1 MVELCHSRRIIKEKK
16 ANVVDIVWKT
26 AFIQD
31 DLAVPPG
38 TTILIGSVSHLSNVG
53 ISAYA
58 EELAAVSRRLHSFF
72 EGRIYCLPSPFI
84 LCSGS
89 NDPVLVRSTT
99 ELVSWFS
106 NILGKEVFYTPVSM
120 ELCARKIL
128 VSSLPT
134 ADSPPRRLLLPASL
148 TTLVKKVGLRGHQ
161 PSHWSHCC
169 QPGSRA
175 GDCGGPDKVAEL
187 QASRSL
193 RHMHQLRPQRSS
205 PSSET

>member
-1 MVELCHSRRIIKEKK
+1 MLYSLKIPTMDPHHHHRSRIKTEARPK
-16 ANVVDIVWKT
+16 VVASVWKT

-89 NDPVLVRSTT
+89 NDPVLVWSTT

-134 ADSPPRRLLLPASL
+134 ADSPPRRLLLPD
-148 TTLVKKVGLRGHQ
+148 RIQ
-161 PSHWSHCC
+161 HW
-169 QPGSRA
+169 
-175 GDCGGPDKVAEL
+175 
-187 QASRSL
+187 
-193 RHMHQLRPQRSS
+193 
-205 PSSET
+205 